1 VLMDVQ
7 MPEMDGFEATRALR
21 EIEKGTGK
29 HMPIVAMTAH
39 AMKGDREKCLAA
51 GMDDYLTKPIRSAQ
65 LFKLLEHYANKGS
78 VPMTIQDEPE
88 PPVESEST
96 QVWDLDKALARVCGD
111 RDLLGELIV
120 IFETEYPKLIA
131 IIRGAVKGGN
141 AATLEL
147 NAHGLKGAAANF
159 SAGPATGCARE
170 LEMMGRNKNLT
181 GAAETLAQ
189 LEIEI
194 NKLLAEF
201 ETFPRKVAT

>member
-1 VLMDVQ
+1 MLMDVQ

-21 EIEKGTGK
+21 EKEKGTGT
-29 HMPIVAMTAH
+29 HLPIVAMTAH

-65 LFKLLEHYANKGS
+65 LFKLLEHYAAKGTL
-78 VPMTIQDEPE
+78 PMTIQDQPE
-88 PPVESEST
+88 PLVEIEST

-120 IFETEYPKLIA
+120 IFETECPKMIA
-131 IIRGAVKGGN
+131 VIRGAIGRGD
-141 AATLEL
+141 AETLEL

-159 SAGPATGCARE
+159 SAGPATDRARE

-181 GAAETLAQ
+181 GAEETLAH

-194 NKLLAEF
+194 NKLLVEF